1 MFKRRRLRISN
12 KKIMYSMLV
21 FVLIGITTMTI
32 AYATLSTTLRITG
45 SAEFEDASW
54 SLSLQK
60 YNIPDYWLTWPELQ
74 DATSFK
80 DNVLIYGKAKLV
92 TAPTVTGTSILNS
105 KISLGQLGD
114 QIYQE
119 FILIN
124 DGEIPAVIGDI
135 IYGDIEVESSTNNQ
149 DDIALVNEYFGYWAG
164 FYKFYYDEEEGI
176 WYEGGYYDNP
186 YDVVL
191 CPGARIGVELWSGYS
206 SSAPRVPYEKITV
219 SNMNV
224 DFNFVAADQNLCDGI
239 YPVETNG

>member
-1 MFKRRRLRISN
+1 MMLKRRRLRINN
-12 KKIMYSMLV
+12 KKIMYSMLA

-60 YNIPDYWLTWPELQ
+60 YNIPNYWPHLQ
-74 DATSFK
+74 YATAFE
-80 DNVLIYGKAKLV
+80 DNVITFGKAKLL
-92 TAPTVTGTSILNS
+92 TAPTITGTSILNS

-119 FILIN
+119 FLLIN

-135 IYGDIEVESSTNNQ
+135 IYGDIEVESSTNNK
-149 DDIALVNEYFGYWAG
+149 DDIELVNEYFGYEVG
-164 FYKFYYDEEEGI
+164 FFGFYYDEEDEA
-176 WYEGGYYDNP
+176 WYETNYYS
-186 YDVVL
+186 YSDVIL
-191 CPGARIGVELWSGYS
+191 CPGARIGVELWSGYNS
-206 SSAPRVPYEKITV
+206 NAPRVPYEKVTI

-224 DFNFVAADQNLCDGI
+224 DFVFEAVDQNLCDGI